1 MAKKL
6 TLRYDRIGDI
16 LYVETCPPY
25 ATQESDELPG
35 EMVGRYNPETGELE
49 SVEILFFTGRF
60 PGTARSKGVRLPF
73 VVKGPKADP
82 PFETTRRAATRTRRR

>member
-16 LYVETCPPY
+16 LYVETCSPY
-25 ATQESDELPG
+25 ATQESDQLPD

-49 SVEILFFTGRF
+49 SVEILFFTERF
-60 PGTARSKGVRLPF
+60 PRNARTKGVKLPF
-73 VVKGPKADP
+73 LVKGPRADP
-82 PFETTRRAATRTRRR
+82 PFETTRRVAARARRR